1 MLKVAKLFIAMS
13 AFLLGMAHGQD
24 GYCSVSQ
31 ECISIKK
38 CPYTKELFS
47 QVKSTSNPDEKA
59 QLIQAI
65 RLRVCGEPSD
75 RTVCCEIDQGA
86 SFSSIGGSNYPRKIG
101 NISKRTF
108 HPLSGELWALDE
120 ETLEF
125 RKFVYDGE
133 GPDAFFILGTQT
145 ASPDPNLND
154 AIPLPFYNYEA
165 VPIQKRFYVNDPSI
179 PVLPQFRSAH
189 VFTKYISW
197 LKLLGKDMDG
207 SFRNQTVQLQL
218 PPGLK
223 VSDLQWLSLYCRDFD
238 IDFGNV
244 KF

>member
-1 MLKVAKLFIAMS
+1 MPKLDSGSKLIFAI
-13 AFLLGMAHGQD
+13 FLILLGTAFGQD
-24 GYCSVSQ
+24 GSCSVSQ

-47 QVKSTSNPDEKA
+47 QVKATSDPEEKA

-75 RTVCCEIDQGA
+75 RTVCCDINQGA
-86 SFSSIGGSNYPRKIG
+86 SFTSSGSTFNYPRKIG

-154 AIPLPFYNYEA
+154 AIPLPYYNYEA
-165 VPIQKRFYVNDPSI
+165 VPIQQRFYINDPSI
-179 PVLPQFRSAH
+179 PVLPQFR
-189 VFTKYISW
+189 
-197 LKLLGKDMDG
+197 
-207 SFRNQTVQLQL
+207 NQTIKLNL

>member
-1 MLKVAKLFIAMS
+1 MLEAAKLFIAMFS
-13 AFLLGMAHGQD
+13 FLLGMAYGQD
-24 GYCSVSQ
+24 GSCSVNQ

-75 RTVCCEIDQGA
+75 RTVCCDIDQGS
-86 SFSSIGGSNYPRKIG
+86 SFSSGGGSNYPRKIG

-120 ETLEF
+120 DTLEF

-154 AIPLPFYNYEA
+154 AIPLPYFNYDA

-179 PVLPQFRSAH
+179 PVLPQFR
-189 VFTKYISW
+189 
-197 LKLLGKDMDG
+197 
-207 SFRNQTVQLQL
+207 NQTIRLKL

-244 KF
+244 RF